1 MGRGLRQQSG
11 RCRGW
16 AWWSLFRS
24 LRHCPTPACTS
35 NCRFRHSRELLSHG
49 NLTHPDHHRPLPN
62 SHPLD
67 HSNDP
72 SPSSRQSLAPDG
84 HLPRPIHSVS
94 YNTVTTTT
102 DPELP
107 TTLIAQ
113 NTASSPSPPGPPLLP
128 RHALLL
134 FLRGISISLGHSSH
148 NAQHTSPRAS
158 RQRAPE
164 VAPQASAVGVEM
176 LPAPP

>member
-72 SPSSRQSLAPDG
+72 SPSTRQSLALHG
-84 HLPRPIHSVS
+84 HIARPIHSVS
-94 YNTVTTTT
+94 YNTVTTT
-102 DPELP
+102 
-107 TTLIAQ
+107 
-113 NTASSPSPPGPPLLP
+113 NSPRAHHQAAHRPNKLP
-128 RHALLL
+128 RHRHHPQGHLYY
-134 FLRGISISLGHSSH
+134 LGMHFCFSCEAFRS
-148 NAQHTSPRAS
+148 
-158 RQRAPE
+158 
-164 VAPQASAVGVEM
+164 V
-176 LPAPP
+176 